1 MQPLVFEPILK
12 RIRWGGR
19 RLGTVLGKQL
29 GEAADYAESWEIVD
43 HGADQSVVVN
53 GALAGWTLHRLAAE
67 RGRALFGRHA
77 GRQQFPLLVKLLDAN
92 DRLSVQVHPDD
103 RRARQFDPGENG
115 KTEAW
120 VILDAAPD
128 STLWVGLQP
137 GVGESA
143 LRASLQDGTV
153 EHCLHAFRVQAGDC
167 VFVPAGTVHAI
178 GEGILLAEI
187 QQSSDLTF
195 RLYDWDR
202 LGADGKPRPLHIE
215 DAIQCIEFTRG
226 PVGPVQP
233 VRVSAATQVCEELV
247 RCEQFVIRRHT
258 AERAFEIEDDDR
270 FHVLMTLSG
279 NARLTAGSD
288 SLPLSRGTT
297 VLAPAE
303 RQRASLAPE
312 PDCVLLD
319 AFLP

>member
-1 MQPLVFEPILK
+1 MQPLLFNPILK

-19 RLGTVLGKQL
+19 RLGSVLGKPL
-29 GEAADYAESWEIVD
+29 GDARDYAESWEIVD
-43 HGADQSVVVN
+43 HRADQSVVLN
-53 GALAGWTLHRLAAE
+53 GALAGWTLHRLVVE
-67 RGRALFGRHA
+67 RGRELFGRHS

-103 RRARQFDPGENG
+103 RHARQFDPGENG

-120 VILDAAPD
+120 IILDAAPG

-137 GVGESA
+137 GIGENE
-143 LRASLQDGTV
+143 LRASLQDGSV
-153 EHCLHAFRVQAGDC
+153 QHCLHEFSVGAGDC

-202 LGADGKPRPLHIE
+202 LGTDGRPRPLHIE
-215 DAIQCIEFTRG
+215 QALHCIDFARG
-226 PVGPVQP
+226 PVLPVHP
-233 VRVSAATQVCEELV
+233 LRVDAGTRICEELV

-258 AERAFEIEDDDR
+258 AQDEFELDDDNR

-288 SLPLSRGTT
+288 AVTSPRGTT

-303 RQRASLAPE
+303 RQCLQVAPE
-312 PDCVLLD
+312 RHCVLLD